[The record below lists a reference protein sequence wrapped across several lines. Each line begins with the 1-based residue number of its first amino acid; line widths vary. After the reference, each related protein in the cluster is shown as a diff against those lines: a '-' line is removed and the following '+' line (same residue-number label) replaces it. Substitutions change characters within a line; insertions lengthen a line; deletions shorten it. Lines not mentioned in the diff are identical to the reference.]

1 MKIKVN
7 AKLNLALNVEG
18 MLDEKFHRLSTVMT
32 TVCISDTVTVT
43 GRVDEQVTVTING
56 VAEHNNAAFKAADAI
71 ARRFSKRGADIV
83 IDKKIPVMGGM
94 GGSSAAAAAAIRA
107 MSLMY
112 GLPDD
117 KVFSLAAE
125 FGSDINYLMRGG
137 LALARGKGDD
147 LVFYGFCPKLF
158 FVLIEGPRLTTKDV
172 FARYDS
178 LPRPSE
184 RYDCAALIAAIKGG
198 DIEAARAHMG
208 NNLFPAAKSLSPE
221 FGVIEKICRG
231 CSFPAPVMT
240 GSGGNMFIL
249 CRGKAEADAFSAGLN
264 KKGLKALSCE
274 SAQNGL
280 TVL

>member
-1 MKIKVN
+1 MKIKAN

-18 MLDEKFHRLSTVMT
+18 MLGENFHRLSTVMT
-32 TVCISDTVTVT
+32 TVGISDTVTVT
-43 GRVDEQVTVTING
+43 GRGDEQVMVTING

-117 KVFSLAAE
+117 QVFSLAAE

-184 RYDCAALIAAIKGG
+184 RYDCAALIAAIKSG

-208 NNLFPAAKSLSPE
+208 NNLFPAAKSLFPE
-221 FGVIEKICRG
+221 FGLIEKICRG

-249 CRGKAEADAFSAGLN
+249 CGGKVEADAFSAGLN

-274 SAQNGL
+274 SAENGL